1 MRDPLLLQMIP
12 NGGQI
17 LNFRSNEERRG
28 KVNWKGTFLISC
40 RSEPRIKLLEE
51 EEKNYAEIFEYKIV
65 LINLSCA
72 KKRRFLKKRKES
84 CLQNVVS
91 PVVWK

>member
-17 LNFRSNEERRG
+17 LNFRSNEERRV
-28 KVNWKGTFLISC
+28 KVNWKGTFLILC

-51 EEKNYAEIFEYKIV
+51 EEKILLKHSNKVV
-65 LINLSCA
+65 LINLSCCA
-72 KKRRFLKKRKES
+72 KRRFLRKKKLLAKF
-84 CLQNVVS
+84 CIF
-91 PVVWK
+91 